1 MNTILFKTF
10 IPEIFFSLSILVQI
24 VVNSNLINNY
34 KVNFPTINKE
44 IFSQIMF
51 ILISVLFIFININ
64 IEYASHDFIFS
75 NTLNEY
81 FIKIIYIII
90 CSVTI
95 CSVWRSFSLQKLNF
109 YEFFVILTISILSSL
124 LLISSL
130 NLVSIYLIIEL
141 QALCF
146 YILSCFNRKS
156 SFSAEAGL
164 KYFISGAF
172 ISGFFLFGCSLIYGT
187 LGTLNLNL
195 ISLLLSFS
203 ITRNLNFILLL
214 GILMI
219 TVTFLFKISAAP
231 FHFWAPDVY
240 EGSALSSTISFAIL
254 PKIAL
259 FTFLIKWFSSI
270 GCFFLLIKYLLIVT
284 GILSVF
290 IGTFFAIQQKRVKRI
305 IVYSSIA
312 QIGFLILGLSTNSFE
327 GFSSVYFFLLIYLI
341 TSAIIWNFIVMF
353 YVFQKKV
360 NTFYSSNLMSLY
372 LSNMSNFFE
381 SNPLWGLLITFI
393 FYSLAGV
400 PPFVGFFSKLFI
412 ILGLIQMEY
421 FFSVILLILISI
433 VSVFYYIR
441 FIKLLF
447 FEKKTIIL
455 NNIKYQTVF
464 HEDLI
469 EFDILFLVVLLFLLL
484 WIFFYPNLL
493 LLFTQYV
500 ILSNITI

>member
-24 VVNSNLINNY
+24 IINSNLINNY
-34 KVNFPTINKE
+34 KVNFPVINKE
-44 IFSQIMF
+44 IFSQIFF
-51 ILISVLFIFININ
+51 ILVSVFFLFINLK
-64 IEYASHDFIFS
+64 IEYISYNFFFS
-75 NTLNEY
+75 NTLSEY
-81 FIKIIYIII
+81 YIKIIFLGI
-90 CSVTI
+90 CLTI
-95 CSVWRSFSLQKLNF
+95 LCTIWRSFLLQRLNF
-109 YEFFVILTISILSSL
+109 YEFFTVLMISIISSL
-124 LLISSL
+124 LLLSSL
-130 NLVSIYLIIEL
+130 NLISIYLIIEL
-141 QALCF
+141 QALSF

-203 ITRNLNFILLL
+203 ISSNLNFILLI
-214 GILMI
+214 GILFV
-219 TVTFLFKISAAP
+219 TTTFLFKISAAP
-231 FHFWAPDVY
+231 FHFWTPDVY
-240 EGSALSSTISFAIL
+240 EGSALSSTVSFAIL

-259 FTFLIKWFSSI
+259 FTFLIRWFSTI
-270 GCFFLLIKYLLIVT
+270 GCFFLLVKYLLI
-284 GILSVF
+284 GAGLLSVF

-305 IVYSSIA
+305 IIYSSIA
-312 QIGFLILGLSTNSFE
+312 QIGFLVLGLSTNSFD
-327 GFSSVYFFLLIYLI
+327 GFSSVYFFLFVYLI
-341 TSAIIWNFIVMF
+341 TSIIIWNFIVMF

-360 NTFYSSNLMSLY
+360 NRFDLNTLMPLY
-372 LSNMSNFFE
+372 LSNLSNFFE
-381 SNPLWGLLITFI
+381 SNPLWAILITFI
-393 FYSLAGV
+393 FYSLAGI

-412 ILGLIQMEY
+412 IFGLIQIESFY
-421 FFSVILLILISI
+421 SVIMLILISI

-447 FEKKTIIL
+447 FEKKNITL
-455 NNIKYQTVF
+455 NNVKYQTVF
-464 HEDLI
+464 YDNFMEL
-469 EFDILFLVVLLFLLL
+469 DIFFVVVSLFLLL

-500 ILSNITI
+500 TLSNIIL